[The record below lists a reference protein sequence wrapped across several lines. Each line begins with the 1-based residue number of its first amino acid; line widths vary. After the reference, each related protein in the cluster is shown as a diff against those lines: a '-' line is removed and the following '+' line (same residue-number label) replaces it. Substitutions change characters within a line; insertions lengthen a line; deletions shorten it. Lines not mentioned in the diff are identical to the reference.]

1 MRALSPTGH
10 VTIQL
15 PGLVKAP
22 GLSPQGDRAGDMKG
36 PHAVLAQVCVWQHR
50 SGGSSNPW
58 THEGAVR
65 AAVPDMVPSSMSAAP
80 APLPGP
86 WLRPHHGL
94 SSGTVQLLRERLPVA
109 AERARR
115 PVLAGGGPPGH
126 GEVQLC
132 AAGGAD
138 TWAGGR
144 GRPWCS
150 LRGRG
155 HARRVLRA
163 RSTPQL
169 TPTCASRCPRRPRN
183 TTPCNATRCHARQQV
198 IFSAHRGREGRS
210 TRGARDGRT
219 QECAG
224 TWALPPPLLGTPDFL
239 PSNQQSGQQPHWKR
253 TAWFKGSA
261 VIAEAESSR

>member
-65 AAVPDMVPSSMSAAP
+65 AAVPDMVPSSMSADP

-163 RSTPQL
+163 RSAPQL
-169 TPTCASRCPRRPRN
+169 TPTGASRCPRRPRN
-183 TTPCNATRCHARQQV
+183 TTPCNATRCHARRQV
-198 IFSAHRGREGRS
+198 KTSSVPTE
-210 TRGARDGRT
+210 DGR
-219 QECAG
+219 
-224 TWALPPPLLGTPDFL
+224 
-239 PSNQQSGQQPHWKR
+239 
-253 TAWFKGSA
+253 
-261 VIAEAESSR
+261 AEAQGAPGTGGPRSVREPEPCRPLSWEPLTFFPPTSSQGSSPTGNALRGSKVPQS